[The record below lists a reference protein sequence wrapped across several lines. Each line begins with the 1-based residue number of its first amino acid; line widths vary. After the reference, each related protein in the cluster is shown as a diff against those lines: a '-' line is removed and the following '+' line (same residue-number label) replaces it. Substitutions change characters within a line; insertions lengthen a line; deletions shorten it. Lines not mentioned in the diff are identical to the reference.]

1 MLQLDKNPILLPATS
16 SLIGVYISLQH
27 GQYNNMPV
35 FLYLNILIYNTLI
48 LMIIQSNNEIKRKI
62 DTGSNGH
69 ISQK

>member
-35 FLYLNILIYNTLI
+35 FLCLNNLIYNTLI
-48 LMIIQSNNEIKRKI
+48 LMIIQSNNEIKWKI